1 MCTACG
7 FGDAAATLYEPDLDP
22 PPPPSAAALAAAA
35 EYEAEAAEHGAA
47 IDAAGGLMPPMDAA
61 SAELAVERPADEP
74 PRARRRLAG
83 ADPDPAVPAPAITAL
98 FQHTTFN
105 KDSCEGP
112 LCRAERESPHSALA
126 ALTAAAR
133 KKKAKGKLPRA

>member
-1 MCTACG
+1 VCTACG

-74 PRARRRLAG
+74 GTPPQPFAQLELLPDDGPAEQPGEGTPRAPAMV
-83 ADPDPAVPAPAITAL
+83 ADDFATSDG
-98 FQHTTFN
+98 Q
-105 KDSCEGP
+105 
-112 LCRAERESPHSALA
+112 
-126 ALTAAAR
+126 TAASAH
-133 KKKAKGKLPRA
+133 LLEQVEQSM